1 MLHAN
6 YASETS
12 VVFRQIE
19 VIQSVTCNVHF
30 GTPGGSGDCL
40 QVGICRVI
48 IDQFSAEKER
58 RCRKADAELY
68 INEGGQFEMF
78 FAQEGIMPCTER
90 AIFKSKWFPVP
101 VAHTFDEVIMDKLGN
116 PRNAVIPMG
125 KYPITKV
132 EGGYII
138 SF

>member
-6 YASETS
+6 YSTETS
-12 VVFRQIE
+12 VAFRQIE

-40 QVGICRVI
+40 QIGICRVI
-48 IDQFSAEKER
+48 MDQFNVEQDR
-58 RCRKADAELY
+58 RCRKANAELSV
-68 INEGGQFEMF
+68 NESGQFEMF

-90 AIFKSKWFPVP
+90 AIFKNKWFPVP
-101 VAHTFDEVIMDKLGN
+101 VAHRFDEVIMDKLGN
-116 PRNAVIPMG
+116 VRNAVIPMG